1 MRVVIDTNCL
11 LVSISPFSKY
21 HWLFESIINENITL
35 FVTNEIL
42 EEYSEIFGDKLSIDI
57 ANKAIKTLLELPN
70 VKPVHIHY
78 HFSLIYADPDDNKF
92 VDCAI
97 AANVDYLVTNDK
109 HFNVLKDIPFPK
121 INIVRLEEFD
131 IILKADL

>member
-1 MRVVIDTNCL
+1 MKVVIDTNCL

-21 HWLFESIINENITL
+21 HWLFENIINENITL
-35 FVTNEIL
+35 FVTTEIL
-42 EEYSEIFGDKLSIDI
+42 AEYSEIFGNKLSIDV

-70 VKPVHIHY
+70 VKPIYIHY
-78 HFSLIYADPDDNKF
+78 HFSLIYTDPDDNKF
-92 VDCAI
+92 VDCAV

-121 INIVRLEEFD
+121 INIVKLEEFD
-131 IILKADL
+131 NILKADL